1 MDFLVSTVT
10 VGLDLNFQPPDEVPQ
25 DVPNYVRPDLID
37 KVTEKYKITVFDSII
52 PLVSEEVW

>member
-1 MDFLVSTVT
+1 MSTVT